1 MNPEINNQNTS
12 GEVVSKSSV
21 VNNAAAVEP
30 IEQPVVQA
38 GQQLIQNTNI
48 QTSETVVPS
57 VNSNNSVSNNEPIE
71 MLTDLGSAPQTPVV
85 NTVAAPSKVE
95 QTVITDNIEGMAKEE
110 ENAKTETTISN
121 ENISVDDGIREEV
134 KLDMSVAMEGVPT
147 IDNANVVEA
156 APTQETKSIEEVSV
170 QTEVNTQKSKT
181 SNVIIIVIL
190 LFIAAF
196 IFFMDD
202 IMSFFNTTVLPMI
215 KNDVKEEDTSGNLVD
230 GYIRLGDPSSF
241 MKMSGIKFY
250 NFTTSEQNKVIFSYL
265 SDKKLDSTDSLGY
278 YIVFYNNDKEITYK
292 ELFNT
297 ENKVESG
304 EVNQYKINVD
314 ADVYQDSKYGKIIKY
329 TTEELQKKYKI
340 TCTYEREDEDNI
352 KLRNENIYNFE
363 NDMLVAYSITKEY
376 TLPEE
381 ETVTSKKYRDELDNE
396 NTKISGI
403 GIKTD
408 YKDNRLFYSVSLN
421 SLPEGFIPL
430 YKSGATKAMII
441 KKENLK
447 KWECK

>member
-1 MNPEINNQNTS
+1 MNPNTNNQGVSGGNT
-12 GEVVSKSSV
+12 VSQANNVAANTNGNAVPNQGTVNNISSV
-21 VNNAAAVEP
+21 NN
-30 IEQPVVQA
+30 VVGTQ
-38 GQQLIQNTNI
+38 G
-48 QTSETVVPS
+48 
-57 VNSNNSVSNNEPIE
+57 NNV
-71 MLTDLGSAPQTPVV
+71 GSAPNTQNVVSNAVNNQVATNNVVQTQVPGNNVVNPANNVNTATQTVGVNAQTTSQVTPNTNVVTSTPV
-85 NTVAAPSKVE
+85 
-95 QTVITDNIEGMAKEE
+95 DN
-110 ENAKTETTISN
+110 
-121 ENISVDDGIREEV
+121 GIREEV
-134 KLDMSVAMEGVPT
+134 KLDTSVAMEGVPT
-147 IDNANVVEA
+147 VNNMNET
-156 APTQETKSIEEVSV
+156 APTQENEGINAMSV

-181 SNVIIIVIL
+181 SNVIIVIIL
-190 LFIAAF
+190 LIIAGC
-196 IFFMDD
+196 IFFIDD
-202 IMSFFNTTVLPMI
+202 ITEFFNQTVLPII
-215 KNDVKEEDTSGNLVD
+215 KNEPVSDESNGNLVD

-241 MKMSGIKFY
+241 MKLGGIRFY
-250 NFTTSEQNKVIFSYL
+250 NFTIGEQNKIIFSYV
-265 SDKKLDSTDSLGY
+265 SDKKIDSTDSLGY

-292 ELFNT
+292 ELFNI

-352 KLRNENIYNFE
+352 KLRYENIYNFE

-381 ETVTSKKYRDELDNE
+381 ETVTSKKYKDELDNE

-421 SLPEGFIPL
+421 GLPEGFIPL